1 MKDFLKFTLATV
13 TGIIVS
19 SVVLFFISIL
29 VVFSMVSSS
38 ESETQVRKNS
48 VMMLDLNGTLA
59 ERSQENPL
67 DILMKD
73 DYKTYGLDDVLS
85 SIRKA
90 KENENIK
97 GIYIQA
103 NSLSA
108 GYASLEEIRHA
119 LKDFKESGK
128 FIVAYGDS
136 YTQSLY
142 YLSSIAD
149 KVMLNP
155 QGMLEWRG
163 LAATPMFFKDLLEKI
178 GVEMQVFKVGTYKSA
193 VEPFIATEMSPA
205 NREQVNVYLSS
216 VWGQIT
222 GDIAESRNL
231 SVEAL
236 NKEADRMLMF
246 YPAEESVKNGLVDTL
261 IYKNDVRDYLKT
273 LVGIDKDD
281 DMPVLGIQD
290 MVNVKKNVPKDK
302 SGNVIAVYYAYGEI
316 DGGSSASTEEG
327 INSEKVIRDLRKLK
341 DDENVKAVVLRVNS
355 PGGSAY
361 GSEQIWYA
369 VEQLKKEKPVIVSMG
384 DYAASGGYYIAC
396 NADTI
401 VAEPTTLTGSIGIF
415 GMMPNAKGL
424 TEKLGLN
431 FDIVKTNPYADFGN
445 LTRFS
450 DASLQALQDAGVE
463 VEVFNPVHRYVNRIY
478 FNYRDHRKIAVIDGV
493 HAYTGGINIAD
504 EYANLFVRFGHWK
517 DTGVRIDGAGAW
529 GFASQFI
536 QMWKMIGRSLP
547 NEDDYYRPRVEIEG
561 TGWCQPFTDGPLNNP
576 DNPIED
582 TYLQLIASA
591 QKMLYITTPYYAVE
605 ESMQKSLC
613 IAADAGVDVR
623 LMIPA
628 IPDHKFTYMVA
639 ETYWGELLRHGVKIY
654 KYTPGFLHAK
664 SVMVDR
670 EVALVGSTNM
680 DYRTFQLHYECG
692 VLLYHSPVVEEL
704 LEDLDQTAA
713 VSTLYT
719 LEEWEK
725 RSWPRRMFASI
736 LKLGAIWL

>member
-163 LAATPMFFKDLLEKI
+163 LAATPMFFKDLLEKV

-193 VEPFIATEMSPA
+193 VEPFISTEMSAA
-205 NREQVNVYLSS
+205 NREQINVYLSS
-216 VWGQIT
+216 IWGQIT
-222 GDIAESRNL
+222 SAVAESRNL

-261 IYKNDVRDYLKT
+261 IYKNDVRDYLKN
-273 LVGIDKDD
+273 LAGIDKDD
-281 DMPVLGIQD
+281 NMPILGIQD
-290 MVNVKKNVPKDK
+290 MINVKKNVPRDK

-316 DGGSSASTEEG
+316 DGGSSASTDEG
-327 INSEKVIRDLRKLK
+327 INSEKVIKDLRKLK

-424 TEKLGLN
+424 TEKLGVN
-431 FDIVKTNPYADFGN
+431 FDVVKTNPYADFGN
-445 LTRFS
+445 LTRPMN
-450 DASLQALQDAGVE
+450 DGEKGLMQM
-463 VEVFNPVHRYVNRIY
+463 YVNNGYELFLTRCSDGRGISMEEL
-478 FNYRDHRKIAVIDGV
+478 DKIAQGRVW
-493 HAYTGGINIAD
+493 TGSTAKELGLVDELGGLDKALEIA
-504 EYANLFVRFGHWK
+504 
-517 DTGVRIDGAGAW
+517 
-529 GFASQFI
+529 
-536 QMWKMIGRSLP
+536 
-547 NEDDYYRPRVEIEG
+547 
-561 TGWCQPFTDGPLNNP
+561 
-576 DNPIED
+576 
-582 TYLQLIASA
+582 IA
-591 QKMLYITTPYYAVE
+591 K
-605 ESMQKSLC
+605 
-613 IAADAGVDVR
+613 AGVD
-623 LMIPA
+623 A
-628 IPDHKFTYMVA
+628 
-639 ETYWGELLRHGVKIY
+639 
-654 KYTPGFLHAK
+654 YTVMSYPKKEGFLESLMNTNPGNYIK
-664 SVMVDR
+664 SRMLNGKMSDMYRQFSIIENFDKIDR
-670 EVALVGSTNM
+670 IQARVP
-680 DYRTFQLHYECG
+680 F
-692 VLLYHSPVVEEL
+692 EL
-704 LEDLDQTAA
+704 NIQ
-713 VSTLYT
+713 
-719 LEEWEK
+719 
-725 RSWPRRMFASI
+725 
-736 LKLGAIWL
+736 